1 MGKDAKPGFL
11 LYHSDLHLLESL
23 TDGEFRAVI
32 LALLSLSETG
42 QDTAPAGAAGMAYR
56 FMAQKVMVDAKTYK
70 QIGEKRRSS
79 VQSRWSKDPEQEAAQ
94 DGTQGDTLPGALK
107 TSDSNVYIAIQTDTN
122 DTNVSDVSGAIQTDT
137 NDTNVPFVSPRV
149 QTDTNDTIEHNRNR
163 NEMKGNEIKEDEED
177 TRVRAREDP
186 PREDLLDP
194 GKVDGLSQYLANNLL
209 PMSPGNW
216 EALNEIMS
224 QGIDAALVRY
234 AVDVALAH
242 GARVWAYVQ
251 SVLNRWIVSGVRT
264 VEQARAQSGARK
276 DKAAASGPGN
286 AAAAFAAL
294 ADKYAKE
301 QNGEAKT
308 IDQGGDGNSFARY
321 CVGLSQIP
329 LGEF

>member
-56 FMAQKVMVDAKTYK
+56 FMAQKVMEDAKTYK
-70 QIGEKRRSS
+70 QIGEKRRSA

-94 DGTQGDTLPGALK
+94 EGKQGD
-107 TSDSNVYIAIQTDTN
+107 SNAFSEIQPDTN
-122 DTNVSDVSGAIQTDT
+122 DTIVQ
-137 NDTNVPFVSPRV
+137 FVSPRI
-149 QTDTNDTIEHNRNR
+149 QPDTNDTIEHNRNR

-194 GKVDGLSQYLANNLL
+194 GEAEGLAQYLANNLL

-224 QGIDAALVRY
+224 HGIDAALVRY

-264 VEQARAQSGARK
+264 VEQAKAESVARRGK
-276 DKAAASGPGN
+276 GEATGPGS
-286 AAAAFAAL
+286 ASAAFAAL
-294 ADKYAKE
+294 ADKYAGE
-301 QNGEAKT
+301 QPREGKNDDQSRNGE
-308 IDQGGDGNSFARY
+308 NFANY
-321 CVGLSQIP
+321 LVGLSTIP
-329 LGEF
+329 LGEL

>member
-1 MGKDAKPGFL
+1 MGTKPGFL
-11 LYHSDLHLLESL
+11 LYHADLHLLESL
-23 TDGEFRAVI
+23 SDGEFRAVI

-42 QDTAPAGAAGMAYR
+42 QDTALAGAAGMAYR
-56 FMAQKVMVDAKTYK
+56 FMAQKVTEDAKSYK
-70 QIGEKRRSS
+70 QIGEKRRSA

-94 DGTQGDTLPGALK
+94 EGKRG
-107 TSDSNVYIAIQTDTN
+107 DSNAFSEIQTDTN

-137 NDTNVPFVSPRV
+137 NDTN
-149 QTDTNDTIEHNRNR
+149 EHNRTELKR
-163 NEMKGNEIKEDEED
+163 TELKRTELKGYGD
-177 TRVRAREDP
+177 TRAREDP

-194 GKVDGLSQYLANNLL
+194 GEAEGLSQYLANNLL

-216 EALNEIMS
+216 EALNELMS
-224 QGIDAALVRY
+224 QGMDEALVRY
-234 AVDVALAH
+234 AVDLALGH
-242 GARVWAYVQ
+242 GARAWAYVQ
-251 SVLNRWIVSGVRT
+251 SVLNRWIVAGVRT
-264 VEQARAQSGARK
+264 VEQAKAESGARK
-276 DKAAASGPGN
+276 GKAAASGPGN

-294 ADKYAKE
+294 ANKYAKE

>member
-23 TDGEFRAVI
+23 TDVEFRAVI

-56 FMAQKVMVDAKTYK
+56 FMAQKVMEDARTYK
-70 QIGEKRRSS
+70 QIGEKRRSA

-94 DGTQGDTLPGALK
+94 EGKQG
-107 TSDSNVYIAIQTDTN
+107 DSNVFSEIQTDTN

-137 NDTNVPFVSPRV
+137 NDTN
-149 QTDTNDTIEHNRNR
+149 EHNRNR

-177 TRVRAREDP
+177 TRTRTREDP

-194 GKVDGLSQYLANNLL
+194 GEVDGLSQYLANNLL

-216 EALNEIMS
+216 EALNELMS
-224 QGIDAALVRY
+224 QGMDEALVRY
-234 AVDVALAH
+234 AVDLALGH
-242 GARVWAYVQ
+242 GARAWAYVQ
-251 SVLNRWIVSGVRT
+251 SVLNRWIVAGVRT
-264 VEQARAQSGARK
+264 VEQAKAESGARK
-276 DKAAASGPGN
+276 GKAAASGPGN

-294 ADKYAKE
+294 ANKYAKE

>member
-1 MGKDAKPGFL
+1 MGTKPGFL

-56 FMAQKVMVDAKTYK
+56 FMAQKVMEDARAYK
-70 QIGEKRRSS
+70 QIGEKRRSA

-94 DGTQGDTLPGALK
+94 QGKQGD
-107 TSDSNVYIAIQTDTN
+107 SNAFSEIQTDTN
-122 DTNVSDVSGAIQTDT
+122 DTI
-137 NDTNVPFVSPRV
+137 VPFVSPRV

-163 NEMKGNEIKEDEED
+163 NEIKEDEED

-194 GKVDGLSQYLANNLL
+194 GEVDGLSQYLANNLL

-224 QGIDAALVRY
+224 HGIDAALVRY

-264 VEQARAQSGARK
+264 VEQAKAASGARRGK
-276 DKAAASGPGN
+276 GEATGPGS
-286 AAAAFAAL
+286 ASAAFAAL
-294 ADKYAKE
+294 ADKYAGE
-301 QNGEAKT
+301 QPREGKNDDQSRNGE
-308 IDQGGDGNSFARY
+308 NFANY
-321 CVGLSQIP
+321 LVGLSTIP

>member
-1 MGKDAKPGFL
+1 MGTKPGFL

-42 QDTAPAGAAGMAYR
+42 QDTALAGAAGMAYR
-56 FMAQKVMVDAKTYK
+56 FMAQKVTEDAKSYK
-70 QIGEKRRSS
+70 QIGEKRRSA

-94 DGTQGDTLPGALK
+94 EGKQGD
-107 TSDSNVYIAIQTDTN
+107 SNAFSEIQTDTN

-137 NDTNVPFVSPRV
+137 NDTN
-149 QTDTNDTIEHNRNR
+149 EHNRTELKRTELNR
-163 NEMKGNEIKEDEED
+163 TEKKEYGGG

-186 PREDLLDP
+186 PEP
-194 GKVDGLSQYLANNLL
+194 GGGGGLAAYLTGNLL

-216 EALNEIMS
+216 EALNELMS
-224 QGIDAALVRY
+224 QGMDEALVRY
-234 AVDVALAH
+234 AVDLALGH
-242 GARVWAYVQ
+242 GARAWAYVQ
-251 SVLNRWIVSGVRT
+251 SVLNRWIVAGVRT
-264 VEQARAQSGARK
+264 VEQAKAESGARK
-276 DKAAASGPGN
+276 GKAAASGPGN

-294 ADKYAKE
+294 ANKYAKE

-308 IDQGGDGNSFARY
+308 IDQGGDGDSFARY

>member
-1 MGKDAKPGFL
+1 MGTKPGFL

-56 FMAQKVMVDAKTYK
+56 FMAQKVMEDAKTYK
-70 QIGEKRRSS
+70 QIVEKRRSA
-79 VQSRWSKDPEQEAAQ
+79 VQSRWSKDPEQKAAQ
-94 DGTQGDTLPGALK
+94 EGKQGDSNAF
-107 TSDSNVYIAIQTDTN
+107 SD
-122 DTNVSDVSGAIQTDT
+122 IQTDT
-137 NDTNVPFVSPRV
+137 NDTNVPFVSGAK
-149 QTDTNDTIEHNRNR
+149 QTDTNGTIEHNRNR

-177 TRVRAREDP
+177 TRTRTREDP

-194 GKVDGLSQYLANNLL
+194 GEVDGLSQYLANNLL

>member
-1 MGKDAKPGFL
+1 MGTKPGFL
-11 LYHSDLHLLESL
+11 LYHADLHLLESL
-23 TDGEFRAVI
+23 SDGEFRAVI

-42 QDTAPAGAAGMAYR
+42 QDTALAGAAGMAYR
-56 FMAQKVMVDAKTYK
+56 FMAQKVTEDAKSYK
-70 QIGEKRRSS
+70 QIGEKRRSA

-94 DGTQGDTLPGALK
+94 EGKQGD
-107 TSDSNVYIAIQTDTN
+107 SNAFSEIQTDTN

-137 NDTNVPFVSPRV
+137 NDTN
-149 QTDTNDTIEHNRNR
+149 EYNRTELKRTELNR
-163 NEMKGNEIKEDEED
+163 TEKKEYGGG

-186 PREDLLDP
+186 PEP
-194 GKVDGLSQYLANNLL
+194 GGGGLAAYLTGNLL

-224 QGIDAALVRY
+224 QGMDEALVRH
-234 AVDVALAH
+234 AVDVALGH
-242 GARVWAYVQ
+242 GARTWAYVQ
-251 SVLNRWIVSGVRT
+251 SVLNRWIVDGVRT
-264 VEQARAQSGARK
+264 VEQAKAESGARK
-276 DKAAASGPGN
+276 GKATASGPGN

-308 IDQGGDGNSFARY
+308 IDQGGDGDSFARY

>member
-56 FMAQKVMVDAKTYK
+56 FMAQKVMEDAKTYK
-70 QIGEKRRSS
+70 QIGEKRRSA

-94 DGTQGDTLPGALK
+94 EGKQGD
-107 TSDSNVYIAIQTDTN
+107 SNAFSEIQTDTN
-122 DTNVSDVSGAIQTDT
+122 DTI
-137 NDTNVPFVSPRV
+137 VPFVSPRA

-216 EALNEIMS
+216 EALNEIM
-224 QGIDAALVRY
+224 GKGMDDALVRY

-242 GARVWAYVQ
+242 GARTWAYVQ
-251 SVLNRWIVSGVRT
+251 SVLNRWIVAGVRT
-264 VEQARAQSGARK
+264 VEQA
-276 DKAAASGPGN
+276 KAASVARRGKGEATGPGS
-286 AAAAFAAL
+286 ASAAFAAL
-294 ADKYAKE
+294 ADKYAGE
-301 QNGEAKT
+301 QPREGKNDDQIRNGE
-308 IDQGGDGNSFARY
+308 NFANY
-321 CVGLSQIP
+321 LVGLSTIP

>member
-23 TDGEFRAVI
+23 TDVEFRAVI

-56 FMAQKVMVDAKTYK
+56 FMAQKVMEDAKVYK
-70 QIGEKRRSS
+70 QIGEKRRAASQTRWGKMQDDVRENEKVTEDEQSYANDANARFALQRIHLHPS
-79 VQSRWSKDPEQEAAQ
+79 VCKRYKCTRQ
-94 DGTQGDTLPGALK
+94 DA
-107 TSDSNVYIAIQTDTN
+107 SDA
-122 DTNVSDVSGAIQTDT
+122 SGY
-137 NDTNVPFVSPRV
+137 
-149 QTDTNDTIEHNRNR
+149 NR

-194 GKVDGLSQYLANNLL
+194 GEADGLAQYLSGNLL

-264 VEQARAQSGARK
+264 VEQAKAASGARRGK
-276 DKAAASGPGN
+276 GEATGPGS
-286 AAAAFAAL
+286 ASAAFAAL
-294 ADKYAKE
+294 ADKYAGE
-301 QNGEAKT
+301 QPREGKNDDQSRNGE
-308 IDQGGDGNSFARY
+308 NFANY
-321 CVGLSQIP
+321 LVGLSTIP

>member
-56 FMAQKVMVDAKTYK
+56 FMAQKVMEDAKTYK
-70 QIGEKRRSS
+70 QIGEKRRSA

-94 DGTQGDTLPGALK
+94 QGKQGD
-107 TSDSNVYIAIQTDTN
+107 SNAFSEIQTDTN
-122 DTNVSDVSGAIQTDT
+122 DTI
-137 NDTNVPFVSPRV
+137 VPFVSPRA

-194 GKVDGLSQYLANNLL
+194 GEVDGLSQYLANNLL

-264 VEQARAQSGARK
+264 VEQA
-276 DKAAASGPGN
+276 KAASVARRGKGEATGPGS
-286 AAAAFAAL
+286 ASAAFAAL
-294 ADKYAKE
+294 ADKYAGE
-301 QNGEAKT
+301 QPREGKNDDQSRNGE
-308 IDQGGDGNSFARY
+308 NFANY
-321 CVGLSQIP
+321 LVGLSTLP
-329 LGEF
+329 LGEL

>member
-1 MGKDAKPGFL
+1 MGTKPGFL

-56 FMAQKVMVDAKTYK
+56 FMAQKVMEDARTYK
-70 QIGEKRRSS
+70 QIGEKRRSA

-94 DGTQGDTLPGALK
+94 QGKQGD
-107 TSDSNVYIAIQTDTN
+107 SNAFSEIQTDTN
-122 DTNVSDVSGAIQTDT
+122 DTI
-137 NDTNVPFVSPRV
+137 VPFVSPRV

>member
-42 QDTAPAGAAGMAYR
+42 RDTAPAGAAGMAYR
-56 FMAQKVMVDAKTYK
+56 FMAQKVMEDAKTYK

-94 DGTQGDTLPGALK
+94 DKIQGDTLPVALK
-107 TSDSNVYIAIQTDTN
+107 TSDSNVSGAIQTDTN

-137 NDTNVPFVSPRV
+137 NDT
-149 QTDTNDTIEHNRNR
+149 IEHNRNR
-163 NEMKGNEIKEDEED
+163 NEMKRNEIKEDEED

-194 GKVDGLSQYLANNLL
+194 GEAEGLSQYLANNLL

-224 QGIDAALVRY
+224 HGIDAALVRY

-264 VEQARAQSGARK
+264 VEQA
-276 DKAAASGPGN
+276 KAASVARRGKGEATGPGS
-286 AAAAFAAL
+286 ASAAFAAL

-308 IDQGGDGNSFARY
+308 IDQGGDGDSFARY